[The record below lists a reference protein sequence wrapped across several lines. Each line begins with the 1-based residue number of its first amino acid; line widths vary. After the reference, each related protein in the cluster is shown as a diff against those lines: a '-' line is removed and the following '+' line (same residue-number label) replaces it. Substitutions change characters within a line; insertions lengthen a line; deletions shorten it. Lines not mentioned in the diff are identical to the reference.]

1 MATLRRT
8 HPPLRQSRSV
18 SGSKRPRSP
27 DQLLEVVPKRLK
39 AAPGAVREKEVD
51 KDKARR
57 AAEREQQ
64 RVEFRE
70 KYSKAFPS
78 WKFYFDLDN
87 IRPENVSAVKLAQAK
102 IRQLNGVCVS
112 ATFRSLLMPLSQTIE
127 NFFSNSIT
135 HLVTDQSVHPDPP
148 PPASKDK
155 ENDAPRSKLRS
166 PVKPRG

>member
-64 RVEFRE
+64 RLEFRE

-112 ATFRSLLMPLSQTIE
+112 VILSLS
-127 NFFSNSIT
+127 T
-135 HLVTDQSVHPDPP
+135 HPTLPDYRKFLFQQYYTSRHRPVRP
-148 PPASKDK
+148 
-155 ENDAPRSKLRS
+155 PRSSSSRRQRQRERRAPEQTKE
-166 PVKPRG
+166 PRQA